1 MSGRR
6 ISGWLLPMALLLV
19 SFIGCNLFNPSGEGG
34 DEDADADGLI
44 AEGEE
49 CMRDQDFVCAYDA
62 FSAALAEDSSKSLAW
77 HGLIKATVGRDSLP
91 ITELIRRALDLGD
104 MKADS
109 AMPFLNENDSVKNR
123 FYRPLLRLQFL
134 ITKFKKRDSLG
145 RTDGVFRASRED
157 NDLLVVSN
165 LGLILKLADLNR
177 DTIIDSRDNLLK
189 GAFDSLKTG
198 GIKPSVISADSF
210 LVSSSGEPDTTGKV
224 DSQKVSDFNT
234 FIQGMSEDVET
245 NRTILKEAVAT
256 AGTTTTDTGE
266 ESIDAKIDK
275 FLDAAGGS
283 LVFWKLNDFADNDG
297 DGCVDE
303 EIWGD
308 SVDNDGDGLV
318 DEDARASYIFPGLFW
333 TPTPASYGVTFAR
346 APEDGIYNDRVSIE
360 GKLFSDVKSMPG
372 TDDANGF
379 FQWADIG
386 GLLKGRTKLFQDMK
400 WIKVDTTATFRDIQ
414 NQYPTETLEELMS
427 RARNKIRLDL
437 LNDST
442 LTPQSRKD
450 KGIATIGG
458 CWSKAVIK

>member
-1 MSGRR
+1 MSSRR
-6 ISGWLLPMALLLV
+6 LSRLSLSAVAMVGAVL
-19 SFIGCNLFNPSGEGG
+19 FGCNLFNPSGEGESN
-34 DEDADADGLI
+34 DTDADGLV
-44 AEGEE
+44 ATGEE
-49 CMRDQDFVCAYDA
+49 CMRAQDFSCAYDA
-62 FSAALAEDSSKSLAW
+62 FSEALAKDSANSLAW
-77 HGLIKATVGRDSLP
+77 HGLIKATVERDSLP

-104 MKADS
+104 MKSDS
-109 AMPFLNENDSVKNR
+109 AMPFLKENDSVKNR
-123 FYRPLLRLQFL
+123 FYRPLLRLQSL
-134 ITKFKKRDSLG
+134 ISRFKKRDSLG
-145 RTDGVFRASRED
+145 LTDGVFKASRED
-157 NDLLVVSN
+157 NDLLVASN
-165 LGLILKLADLNR
+165 LGLVLKLADLNR
-177 DTIIDSRDNLLK
+177 DTIIDARDNLLK
-189 GAFDSLKTG
+189 GAFDSLKSG

-210 LVSSSGEPDTTGKV
+210 LTSSSGKPDTTGKV

-245 NRTILKEAVAT
+245 NRSILKQAVT
-256 AGTTTTDTGE
+256 TSGTKTDTGE
-266 ESIDAKIDK
+266 ESIDSKIDK

-283 LVFWKLNDFADNDG
+283 IVFWKLNDFQDNDG

-318 DEDARASYIFPGLFW
+318 DEDARASYLFPGLFW

-360 GKLFSDVKSMPG
+360 GMRSTDVKAVPG

-386 GLLKGRTKLFQDMK
+386 GLSKGRTKLFQNLT
-400 WIKVDTTATFRDIQ
+400 WVKVDTTATFREIQ
-414 NQYPTETLEELMS
+414 KQYPNEKPVDQIS

-442 LTPQSRKD
+442 LTPQARKD